1 MSKHAHT
8 PAPTQ
13 APTLAQALAHAD
25 AAANPGM
32 RTMRLTLAGMAA
44 CKAHGLAPRE
54 APPAQPASRVSA
66 SKRTVPASK
75 PAPAQDAPETPESMR
90 DWRVCVLVS
99 AGDAQTHVWVAVSAA
114 GPRRASGQARAEARR
129 AGHEPV
135 GVCAV
140 LRDDAPQALLDA
152 AR

>member
-1 MSKHAHT
+1 MSTQTRT
-8 PAPTQ
+8 PAQ

-25 AAANPGM
+25 TAANGGM
-32 RTMRLTLAGMAA
+32 RTMRLTLAGLSM
-44 CKAHGLAPRE
+44 CKALGLEPRKAP
-54 APPAQPASRVSA
+54 AAKPASRVSA
-66 SKRTVPASK
+66 SRRTVPASK
-75 PAPAQDAPETPESMR
+75 PTPTNTDAPESMR
-90 DWRVCVLVS
+90 DWRVCVLVQ
-99 AGDAQTHVWVAVSAA
+99 AGDAQTHVWVGVSAA
-114 GPRRASGQARAEARR
+114 GPRRASGQARADARR